1 MIFPLHQ
8 TTCFFITL
16 VAPCTPLLAVANQHE
31 GAATDFISDQNQEQS
46 ADSLTNA
53 GVGDNVPVQVTLDE
67 NKDSL
72 YYRAVDVVVNT
83 GMASVSMLQHRLKLG
98 YSHAAQLLDQ
108 MEEAEIAGLFQGAKP
123 REVLLSKEV

>member
-1 MIFPLHQ
+1 MI
-8 TTCFFITL
+8 
-16 VAPCTPLLAVANQHE
+16 AVANQHE

-83 GMASVSMLQHRLKLG
+83 GMASVSMLQHRLKL
-98 YSHAAQLLDQ
+98 
-108 MEEAEIAGLFQGAKP
+108 E
-123 REVLLSKEV
+123 

>member
-1 MIFPLHQ
+1 MI
-8 TTCFFITL
+8 
-16 VAPCTPLLAVANQHE
+16 AVANQHE

-46 ADSLTNA
+46 ADSLTSA

-72 YYRAVDVVVNT
+72 YYYRAVDVVVNT